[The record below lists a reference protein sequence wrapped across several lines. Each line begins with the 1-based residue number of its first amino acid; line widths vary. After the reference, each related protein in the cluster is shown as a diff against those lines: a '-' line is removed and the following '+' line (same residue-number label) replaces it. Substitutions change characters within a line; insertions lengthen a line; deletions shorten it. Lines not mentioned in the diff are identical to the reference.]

1 MVYKWFVI
9 INPTSG
15 NGTSKKKWPL
25 IFNEL
30 QKQQFDFEFSFSEYK
45 KHSFELIQNAIL
57 QGFTKFICIG
67 GDGTLHNIING
78 ILSFNQPSTSTS
90 LNNISDIKIGIIPI
104 GTGNDWVKNY
114 NIPTN
119 YKKAIEIIKNE
130 HTIKQDIGKINL
142 TAQNKIVYFNNLA
155 GIGFDGY
162 VVHKVHKYK
171 NLGSLAYI
179 TGAIVSLTSYKKPM
193 LEIIFNNTKI
203 KAKTLMLLIGICKFS
218 GGGMQLT
225 KNSNPQDGLFDISF
239 IKKITLIQVIKN
251 IQNLFNG
258 KITSHKLVK
267 NYKTCELK
275 VNIIDS
281 QTTYIQADGELI
293 DSSNFIVS
301 ILPSTLS
308 FIIPSPNS

>member
-1 MVYKWFVI
+1 MVSKWFVI

-30 QKQQFDFEFSFSEYK
+30 KKQQIDFEYSFSEYK
-45 KHSFELIQNAIL
+45 KHSYKLIQNAIL

-67 GDGTLHNIING
+67 GDGTLHNIVNG
-78 ILSFNQPSTSTS
+78 ILS
-90 LNNISDIKIGIIPI
+90 LNPIYISEIKIGIIAI

-142 TAQNKIVYFNNLA
+142 TAENKIVYFNNLA

-193 LEIIFNNTKI
+193 LEILFNNTKI
-203 KAKTLMLLIGICKFS
+203 KSKTLMLLIGICKYS

-225 KNSNPQDGLFDISF
+225 KNSNPTDGLFDITF
-239 IKKITLIQVIKN
+239 ITYFSLLEVLKN

-258 KITSHKLVK
+258 KITNHTLVK
-267 NYKTCELK
+267 NYKTSELK
-275 VNIIDS
+275 VNILDN

-293 DSSNFIVS
+293 GSGNFSVS
-301 ILPSTLS
+301 ILPKALN
-308 FIIPSPNS
+308 FIIPPGKS

>member
-1 MVYKWFVI
+1 MVSKWFVI

-30 QKQQFDFEFSFSEYK
+30 KKQQIDFEYSFSEYK
-45 KHSFELIQNAIL
+45 KHSYKLIQNSIL

-67 GDGTLHNIING
+67 GDGTLHNIVNG
-78 ILSFNQPSTSTS
+78 ILS
-90 LNNISDIKIGIIPI
+90 LNPIYISEIKIGIIAI

-142 TAQNKIVYFNNLA
+142 TAENKIVYFNNLA

-193 LEIIFNNTKI
+193 LEILFNNTKI
-203 KAKTLMLLIGICKFS
+203 KSKTLMLLIGICKYS

-225 KNSNPQDGLFDISF
+225 KNSNPTDGLFDITF
-239 IKKITLIQVIKN
+239 ITYFSLLEVLKN

-258 KITSHKLVK
+258 KITNHTLVK
-267 NYKTCELK
+267 NYKTSELK
-275 VNIIDS
+275 VNILDN

-293 DSSNFIVS
+293 GSGNFSVS
-301 ILPSTLS
+301 ILPKALN
-308 FIIPSPNS
+308 FIIPPGKS

>member
-1 MVYKWFVI
+1 MITKWFVI

-30 QKQQFDFEFSFSEYK
+30 KKQQLDFEFSFSEYK
-45 KHSFELIQNAIL
+45 KHSYKLIQNAIL
-57 QGFTKFICIG
+57 QGFTKIICIG
-67 GDGTLHNIING
+67 GDGTLHNIVNG
-78 ILSFNQPSTSTS
+78 ILS
-90 LNNISDIKIGIIPI
+90 LNPIYISEIKIGIIPI

-130 HTIKQDIGKINL
+130 HTTKQDIGKINL
-142 TAQNKIVYFNNLA
+142 TTENNVVYFNNLA

-179 TGAIVSLTSYKKPM
+179 TGAIVSLTSYKKPI
-193 LEIIFNNTKI
+193 LEIIFNNTKL

-225 KNSNPQDGLFDISF
+225 KKPNPIDGLFDISIINKF
-239 IKKITLIQVIKN
+239 TLLEVFKN
-251 IQNLFNG
+251 IPNLFNG
-258 KITSHKLVK
+258 KITNHKLVK
-267 NYKTCELK
+267 NYKTSELK
-275 VNIIDS
+275 INVTDTQN
-281 QTTYIQADGELI
+281 TYIQADGELI
-293 DSSNFIVS
+293 GSGNFNVS
-301 ILPSTLS
+301 ILPSALN
-308 FIIPSPNS
+308 FIIPTPHS